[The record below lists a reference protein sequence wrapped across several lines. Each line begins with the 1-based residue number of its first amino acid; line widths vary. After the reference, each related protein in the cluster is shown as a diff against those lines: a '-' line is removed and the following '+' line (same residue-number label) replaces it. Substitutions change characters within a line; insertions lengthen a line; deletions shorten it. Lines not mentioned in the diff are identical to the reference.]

1 MREALGDSDDVMTN
15 LMYTLMYFIAVLY
28 LCKSVSGLY
37 HSNAA
42 LFAYVHI

>member
-1 MREALGDSDDVMTN
+1 MRQALGDSDDVMTD
-15 LMYTLMYFIAVLY
+15 LMYTLTSFIAILF

-42 LFAYVHI
+42 LFVCVHM